1 MRKILSLLIVAFAVI
16 LNLYLYFPETKILA
30 DPNDNIFQYSLVYR
44 TNWVW
49 ENYGCPFSLSCLP
62 NLIDHNVTY
71 WAEGYALP
79 FYYSHLPQIAI
90 VASHKLLIYPLTSLI
105 AKAVS
110 LYQYYNWTKY
120 LLLALFPLPVFLAL
134 RIAGFAPLAS
144 AVVALFA
151 SHYSTDGLYG
161 IDPPSFLWRGYGL
174 TSQLYAMTFMPLSL
188 AFAYK
193 SMKTP
198 KIINKNSL
206 LAILFLVL
214 TTAGHLGMGII
225 SILFIFPFIFL
236 DLHKRLL
243 IDRAKKLLFI
253 VFSLIFIL
261 SYWIVPI
268 LLYNNYHIISF
279 WDPLWKFDSY
289 GWYEVVKQF
298 LSGQT
303 FDWQRTPLITFLTLL
318 GFFVLLLETKLF
330 VFALSFAAMML
341 LYFGRTTWGGAIDL
355 IPGLSDF
362 HLHRFIVGIHIASLF
377 LLAASFNWFLQVFEN
392 FVRTIKKRLP
402 RLETEFPQI
411 KYLSLALF
419 LSFFAVI
426 FYFSLQQT
434 LKYNSLNSRWIGE
447 ANTAYRYDE
456 KNFQQLISYLKTL
469 PPARIY
475 AGRPGNWGHDFR
487 LGSSQIYMLL
497 SVVGLDIT
505 QFLPETW
512 SMMSENDQNFDE
524 RVLADYDLLNT
535 RYIVSPKFN
544 DFPKEAKLAK
554 EFGPFKVYSVPT
566 GGWFDVVSSPMF
578 VETDKT
584 NFINLV
590 HLWHRS
596 YPRTWKMHPLI
607 SVDKNPVIPDGME
620 RRLKMVDEVTYRE
633 NGEEKNIF
641 AGFPFVFPQATP
653 SGKIISEK
661 VEKQSYSA
669 TVEVPANCRNCLIM
683 FKMSY
688 HPNWRTYL
696 DGTETEK
703 FAVFPYYVAVPA
715 SPGRHTIEVVHRPH
729 KLKIFLLFAEFPI
742 LAAFIIYFRKKPR

>member
-1 MRKILSLLIVAFAVI
+1 MRKIFSLLIIALAIGF
-16 LNLYLYFPETKILA
+16 NLYLYFPETKILG

-79 FYYSHLPQIAI
+79 FYYSHLPQIAV
-90 VASHKLLIYPLTSLI
+90 VASYKLLIYPLSNLASWAITLF
-105 AKAVS
+105 
-110 LYQYYNWTKY
+110 QYYNWTKY
-120 LLLALFPLPVFLAL
+120 LLLSLFPLPVFLAL
-134 RIAGFAPLAS
+134 RIVGFTPLVS
-144 AVVALFA
+144 AVVALLA

-174 TSQLYAMTFMPLSL
+174 TSQLYAMTFMPFSL

-198 KIINKNSL
+198 KIINNNSL

-236 DLHKRLL
+236 NLHKRQL
-243 IDRAKKLLFI
+243 IERIKKLLFI
-253 VFSLIFIL
+253 VFSMVFIL

-279 WDPLWKFDSY
+279 WDPIWKFDSY
-289 GWYEVVKQF
+289 GWYETVKQF

-303 FDWQRTPLITFLTLL
+303 FDWQRAPLITYLTLL

-330 VFALSFAAMML
+330 VFALSFAVMML
-341 LYFGRTTWGGAIDL
+341 LYFGRTTWGSAIDL
-355 IPGLSDF
+355 VPGLSDF
-362 HLHRFIVGIHIASLF
+362 HLHRFIVGVHIASLF
-377 LLAASFNWFLQVFEN
+377 LLAAAFTSLFKLCKQLFES
-392 FVRTIKKRLP
+392 VKKRFP
-402 RLETEFPQI
+402 QLEVEFPLI
-411 KYLSLALF
+411 KYLPQVLLLTASAL
-419 LSFFAVI
+419 I
-426 FYFSLQQT
+426 FYFLALQT
-434 LKYNSLNSRWIGE
+434 IKYNSLNSRWVGE
-447 ANTAYRYDE
+447 ANNAYRYDE

-497 SVVGLDIT
+497 SVHGLDIT

-535 RYIVSPKFN
+535 RYIVSPKNN
-544 DFPKEAKLAK
+544 DFPKEVKLAK
-554 EFGPFKVYSVPT
+554 EFGPFKVYAVPT
-566 GGWFDVVSSPMF
+566 SGWFDVISSPMF

-607 SVDKNPVIPDGME
+607 SVDKNPLIPGGIE
-620 RRLKMVDEVTYRE
+620 RRIKMVDEVTYRD

-641 AGFPFVFPQATP
+641 ADFPFVFPEATP
-653 SGKIISEK
+653 SGRLISDK
-661 VEKQSYSA
+661 VEKQKYSA
-669 TVEVPANCRNCLIM
+669 TVEVPADCPNCLIM

-688 HPNWRTYL
+688 HPNWQTYL
-696 DGTETEK
+696 DGQPAK
-703 FAVFPYYVAVPA
+703 KLAVFPYYVAVKA
-715 SPGRHTIEVVHRPH
+715 SPGRHTIEVVHKPN
-729 KLKIFLLFAEFPI
+729 KLKIFLLFAEFPL